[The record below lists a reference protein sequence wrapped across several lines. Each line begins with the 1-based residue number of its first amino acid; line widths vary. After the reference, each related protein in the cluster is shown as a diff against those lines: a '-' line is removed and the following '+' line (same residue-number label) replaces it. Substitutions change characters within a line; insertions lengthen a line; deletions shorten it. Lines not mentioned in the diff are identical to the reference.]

1 MKNFIFLICIIFSLG
16 YATVAFGEISF
27 HEVADD
33 NAAIDDNAKRYRKFQ
48 VALNMLEPAKTIW
61 VLRKSGL
68 TGEDID
74 GASEY
79 YIKMVENPL
88 AVPVK
93 VIGKQPA
100 IKIKFKD
107 TARKKLEKF
116 TSANTG
122 KIVAIIL
129 EGEILAAPKIFEPIT
144 GGEILISGKWTTQ
157 EVTRIVNRLNE
168 IVLPKHNNKNKVR
181 PDGDPGRGSKLE
193 KLTQE

>member
-33 NAAIDDNAKRYRKFQ
+33 TAVIDAKRYRKFQ
-48 VALNMLEPAKTIW
+48 VALNMFEPAKTIW
-61 VLRKSGL
+61 VLRKCGL
-68 TGEDID
+68 TGKDID

-79 YIKMVENPL
+79 YMEMVEDPF
-88 AVPVK
+88 AVPSK

-107 TARKKLEKF
+107 KARRKLEIF
-116 TSANTG
+116 TAANAG

-129 EGEILAAPKIFEPIT
+129 DGEILAAPKIFEPIK
-144 GGEILISGKWTTQ
+144 GGKILISGKWTTQ
-157 EVTRIVNRLNE
+157 EVARIVNRMNE
-168 IVLPKHNNKNKVR
+168 IVLPKHNTKHKVR
-181 PDGDPGRGSKLE
+181 PDGEPGRASKLE
-193 KLTQE
+193 KPAPE